1 VLDSS
6 EVQDTPG
13 HAVHHLFRDLGDLV
27 RELPESIH
35 GLLIE
40 QVAELAADQQLK
52 ELLSDTVAANVD
64 TWFSVVRHSIPF
76 DRMESPTAALEHAR
90 RMAQREVP
98 VNALLRAYRLG
109 HQYGL
114 NLIIAGLRSADLPP
128 EEKLALIEHITRV
141 SFRYIDWM
149 SEQVLETYQ
158 TERAEW
164 DESRRSL
171 RAQAIREILD
181 GRDVDLTE
189 ASSAMRYFLGATHVA
204 LMVWLDRDAGADT
217 DEFIA
222 MERFMQHAVSA
233 TGAKQSVY
241 FSIDRLVGCAWM
253 TVHRPSDHLSQ
264 LRDFVR
270 AQPDGPRLSVGEPLP
285 GIEGFRR
292 TYRQA
297 EQARV
302 VAMAADG
309 SSRHRIVAARDPG
322 VALASMLMT
331 DDATL
336 KEWIHDVLGP
346 LAQNTASDQRLRD
359 TLRVFLR
366 AGSSFKAAANELQIH
381 ANTVKYRVNRAL
393 ERRGRPIAAERLD
406 VEVALLMCYW
416 LGEVALNPTQAL
428 GRS

>member
-1 VLDSS
+1 MLDSS

-164 DESRRSL
+164 DERRRSL
-171 RAQAIREILD
+171 RAQAIRDILN

-241 FSIDRLVGCAWM
+241 FSIDRLVDHQPGTFQRCRPHRLARTRPCGCGPGGV
-253 TVHRPSDHLSQ
+253 TLERRPVDQACH
-264 LRDFVR
+264 
-270 AQPDGPRLSVGEPLP
+270 PDGPAGAVQLPRHHPAVAAIVARAAQDQRRLHAEARGDRTRHGTP
-285 GIEGFRR
+285 GILH
-292 TYRQA
+292 Q
-297 EQARV
+297 
-302 VAMAADG
+302 
-309 SSRHRIVAARDPG
+309 P
-322 VALASMLMT
+322 
-331 DDATL
+331 
-336 KEWIHDVLGP
+336 W
-346 LAQNTASDQRLRD
+346 
-359 TLRVFLR
+359 
-366 AGSSFKAAANELQIH
+366 AG
-381 ANTVKYRVNRAL
+381 
-393 ERRGRPIAAERLD
+393 
-406 VEVALLMCYW
+406 
-416 LGEVALNPTQAL
+416 QAL
-428 GRS
+428 GDGRPVDLAHGVRRQQDPVGAQAPVPRSECPVAGLRRALDRHLQQPGIARLDFAA

>member
-1 VLDSS
+1 MLDSS

-164 DESRRSL
+164 DERRRSL
-171 RAQAIREILD
+171 RAQAIRDILN
-181 GRDVDLTE
+181 G
-189 ASSAMRYFLGATHVA
+189 
-204 LMVWLDRDAGADT
+204 
-217 DEFIA
+217 
-222 MERFMQHAVSA
+222 
-233 TGAKQSVY
+233 
-241 FSIDRLVGCAWM
+241 
-253 TVHRPSDHLSQ
+253 
-264 LRDFVR
+264 
-270 AQPDGPRLSVGEPLP
+270 
-285 GIEGFRR
+285 
-292 TYRQA
+292 
-297 EQARV
+297 
-302 VAMAADG
+302 
-309 SSRHRIVAARDPG
+309 
-322 VALASMLMT
+322 
-331 DDATL
+331 
-336 KEWIHDVLGP
+336 
-346 LAQNTASDQRLRD
+346 
-359 TLRVFLR
+359 
-366 AGSSFKAAANELQIH
+366 
-381 ANTVKYRVNRAL
+381 
-393 ERRGRPIAAERLD
+393 
-406 VEVALLMCYW
+406 
-416 LGEVALNPTQAL
+416 
-428 GRS
+428 